1 MDVNVAA
8 YLTEYPQEVAF
19 GTEGAGTV
27 FDRYHTP
34 DFVMCNDGIPLDRE
48 KLLAHVRPARKR
60 ATGVRVE
67 VHETVRTADRVAA
80 RYTLTAD
87 MASGN
92 TIATEIY
99 MFGQLAA
106 DGRLRRVDQVTRD
119 VSPGR

>member
-1 MDVNVAA
+1 MDVNIAS

-19 GTEGAGTV
+19 GTEDAGTV
-27 FDRYHTP
+27 FDRYHAP

-48 KLLAHVRPARKR
+48 RLLAHVRPARKR

-67 VHETVRTADRVAA
+67 LHETVSTADQVAA

-87 MASGN
+87 MAGGN

-99 MFGQLAA
+99 MFGRLAA
-106 DGRLRRVDQVTRD
+106 DGRLQRIDQITRD
-119 VSPGR
+119 VSPGK

>member
-1 MDVNVAA
+1 MDVTVAT
-8 YLTEYPQEVAF
+8 YLTQYPHEVAF
-19 GTEGAGTV
+19 GTQDAGTV

-34 DFVMCNDGIPLDRE
+34 DFVMRNDGIPLDRD

-60 ATGVRVE
+60 ATSIRVE
-67 VHETVRTADRVAA
+67 VHETVSTADQVAA

-87 MASGN
+87 MAKGN

-106 DGRLRRVDQVTRD
+106 DGRLHRVDQITRD
-119 VSPGR
+119 VSPRR